1 MEPREYMRQALE
13 LARQAM
19 EEGEVPVGCVIVRDG
34 AVVGRGRNRRETE
47 HTALGHA
54 ELDAIRQACGALG
67 GWRLSRC
74 ALYVT
79 LEPCPMCAGAII
91 QARIPRV
98 VFGARDEKFGACG
111 SVCDL
116 FGMKFNHRPAM
127 EEGLMA
133 EEAKE
138 LMREFFQD
146 LRVTLRT
153 RPKWRRAGNTKEVQ
167 P

>member
-47 HTALGHA
+47 HPARGHA

-91 QARIPRV
+91 NARIPALYY
-98 VFGARDEKFGACG
+98 GAKDEKAGCCG
-111 SVCDL
+111 SVLNL
-116 FGMKFNHRPAM
+116 FEERFNHHPRIYGGVL
-127 EEGLMA
+127 EA
-133 EEAKE
+133 ECSA
-138 LMREFFQD
+138 LLQSFFQN
-146 LRVTLRT
+146 LR
-153 RPKWRRAGNTKEVQ
+153 
-167 P
+167 